1 MNNGYIKLY
10 RQILDNPVVCKD
22 SDHFAVWVYLLL
34 NATHDNIDMLFNG
47 KRITLKPG
55 QLLTS
60 RKSISEQLGIN
71 QSKCE
76 RIFILLKNEQMI
88 EQQTSSKNRLITI
101 LNWVDYQTSEQQIE
115 QQLNNKRTTSEQQ
128 VNTNKNVKNVKNDKN
143 EEYIGAFETF
153 SNGQDELKKTLQEF
167 EQMRIKA
174 KKPMTEKAK
183 TLLVGKLEKLG
194 NTTEE
199 RIDLLNQSILNNW
212 ADVYPI
218 KDKQN
223 KYGKQRVETVTNY
236 DTPTS
241 TLTEQEEHAIRE
253 SLRNINA

>member
-55 QLLTS
+55 QLITG
-60 RKSISEQLGIN
+60 RKSISSKLNIDESKVRRIIN
-71 QSKCE
+71 LFKIDQQ
-76 RIFILLKNEQMI
+76 ID
-88 EQQTSSKNRLITI
+88 QQTSNKNSLITI
-101 LNWVDYQTSEQQIE
+101 LKWSSYQNNDQQ
-115 QQLNNKRTTSEQQ
+115 NEQQ
-128 VNTNKNVKNVKNDKN
+128 VTNNRPTSDQQVTTNKNDKNVKNDKN
-143 EEYIGAFETF
+143 KEYIGAFETF
-153 SNGQDELKKTLQEF
+153 SNGQDELKKTLKEF

-199 RIDLLNQSILNNW
+199 WIDLLNQSILNNW
-212 ADVYPI
+212 ADIYPL

-223 KYGKQRVETVTNY
+223 KRVGRVEQLTNY
-236 DTPTS
+236 DIKPSREITD
-241 TLTEQEEHAIRE
+241 EEVEKIKEAFAK
-253 SLRNINA
+253 L